1 MWVPLVRSDED
12 LSFMSILNMAQP
24 QKGVSLAFWSIQ
36 LRRSKCV
43 DRMRPAVICRYKFCI
58 IQSIHR
64 IMNNMLLDNVAK
76 PASLA

>member
-1 MWVPLVRSDED
+1 MATQPTSRGVA
-12 LSFMSILNMAQP
+12 LN
-24 QKGVSLAFWSIQ
+24 LRSIQ
-36 LRRSKCV
+36 ILRSKFV
-43 DRMRPAVICRYKFCI
+43 DRTRPVILCRYKFCI